1 MSESWWPAAPP
12 RSASRESLLPQARR
26 ERIKVLHVITRF
38 MDGSGGNT
46 LLSAIGT
53 APGSYEMWVASS
65 PGGPLWDR
73 ALNNG
78 IRVVRL
84 RRLREVVA
92 PLDDAVVL
100 WQLIRLMRR
109 ERFTIVHTHSSK
121 AGLLGRLA
129 AWLCRTPVIVHTIHG
144 FSWHDFM
151 SRGRRRFYIALERL
165 IGRATDAFFAVSP
178 QVAREAVEVR
188 MALPATVF
196 VVPSAV
202 ELDDI
207 PWAVEPALR
216 RELGVPADVAL
227 IGTLGRVEFQKA
239 PFDFVRMAA
248 LVAAT
253 HPRCRFVWLGEGA
266 LLDQAQDS
274 ARRLGVDVMFPG
286 FRPDAARIAASF
298 DLYVVSSLY
307 EGLGR
312 GLCEAM
318 ASGRPVAATAVN
330 GVLDVVEPGATGLLS
345 PPADPEA
352 LARNVRW
359 LLDHPDAARAMGEA
373 GRARVRPLFDPEV
386 MCRLLEQ
393 HYQRLLGFPET
404 GAAEAGNR
412 CHAAS
417 RPSPVAS
424 MENRCHVRR

>member
-1 MSESWWPAAPP
+1 MGESWWPAAPP
-12 RSASRESLLPQARR
+12 RSASRESPPPQARR

-100 WQLIRLMRR
+100 WQLVRLMRR

-121 AGLLGRLA
+121 AGFLGRLA

-151 SRGRRRFYIALERL
+151 GRGRRRFYLALERL
-165 IGRATDAFFAVSP
+165 IGRTTDAFFAVSP
-178 QVAREAVEVR
+178 QVAREAVETR
-188 MALPATVF
+188 MASLATVY

-202 ELDDI
+202 ELDEI
-207 PWAVEPALR
+207 PWNGDPGLR
-216 RELGVPADVAL
+216 DELGVAANVSL
-227 IGTLGRVEFQKA
+227 IGTLGRVEPQKG
-239 PFDFVRMAA
+239 PLDFVQMAA
-248 LVAAT
+248 LVTAT
-253 HPRCRFVWLGEGA
+253 HPRSRFVWVGEGA
-266 LLDQAQDS
+266 LLDEAREY
-274 ARRLGVDVMFPG
+274 ARRLKVDVMFPG
-286 FRPDAARIAASF
+286 FRADAARMAASF

-330 GVLDVVEPGATGLLS
+330 GVVDVVEPGATGLLS

-359 LLDHPDAARAMGEA
+359 LLDHPDAARTMGEA
-373 GRARVRPLFDPEV
+373 GRSRVRPLFDPEV
-386 MCRLLEQ
+386 MCRLLEK
-393 HYQRLLGFPET
+393 HYQRLLGLPET
-404 GAAEAGNR
+404 RAADRGDVAR
-412 CHAAS
+412 TS
-417 RPSPVAS
+417 RVAS
-424 MENRCHVRR
+424 MENRRRARR